1 MTRCYEHK
9 FRSDQLRAVCKSWE
23 SVDNEVVVEIHP
35 RPVSIEST
43 VDSEKNDL
51 RMRSNVEEKSQCTSC
66 DRTPPRQRL
75 RRLNVKASS
84 HLANVHGPI
93 LKWRARYCRLHCVL
107 Q

>member
-43 VDSEKNDL
+43 VDSEKIIC
-51 RMRSNVEEKSQCTSC
+51 EC
-66 DRTPPRQRL
+66 DRMLKKKVNAHPVTEHLQE
-75 RRLNVKASS
+75 NVCAD
-84 HLANVHGPI
+84 
-93 LKWRARYCRLHCVL
+93 
-107 Q
+107 